1 MYLRMVFNIYII
13 GCMQKYRI
21 ILIPKEDIK
30 CINIGVCVMLI
41 HPYIFKLVNI
51 SFLIIS
57 HLCKVI
63 KPLKCERLLIIKEY
77 EEKKN
82 LIKERE

>member
-1 MYLRMVFNIYII
+1 MVFNIYIT
-13 GCMQKYRI
+13 GCMQEYRI

-41 HPYIFKLVNI
+41 HPYIFKPVNI

-63 KPLKCERLLIIKEY
+63 KPLKCERLLILKEY
-77 EEKKN
+77 EEKEKT
-82 LIKERE
+82 LLRRESNK